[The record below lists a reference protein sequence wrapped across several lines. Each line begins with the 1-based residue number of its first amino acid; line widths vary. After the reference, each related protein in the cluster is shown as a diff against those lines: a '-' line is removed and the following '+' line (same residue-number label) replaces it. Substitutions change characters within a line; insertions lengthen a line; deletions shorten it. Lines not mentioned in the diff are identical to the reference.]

1 MIKKNAP
8 KKFLKSNK
16 LKKIKIL
23 AKKPER
29 GGIPEIE
36 KKIMMKDKAVNL
48 LTLCN
53 PLKLEIKKVCET
65 FDEKVLK

>member
-36 KKIMMKDKAVNL
+36 KKIMMKDTKPHRIYLIAITCSTVNYTCVRATRGYL
-48 LTLCN
+48 M
-53 PLKLEIKKVCET
+53 
-65 FDEKVLK
+65 